1 MKTYG
6 CSATVKHW
14 TMSNVL
20 NVHLYIGYGPNS
32 CAQSKSSPIN
42 RLINDRL
49 SVS

>member
-20 NVHLYIGYGPNS
+20 NVHLGYGPNS